1 MAAVGKVGPNQF
13 PKDSDGGDGVE
24 LLLVLRRPFF
34 AGLFVDGPMVLLCL
48 FCGVPRG
55 FAPGATQEICAGLH
69 GGRAAVSEGWHVVC
83 GVGLGRCTSI
93 YLLGYKIQ
101 AD

>member
-1 MAAVGKVGPNQF
+1 MAAIGKVGPNQF

-34 AGLFVDGPMVLLCL
+34 AGLFVDGPMVFLCL

-55 FAPGATQEICAGLH
+55 FATRATQEICAGLH
-69 GGRAAVSEGWHVVC
+69 GGRAAVSEGWHVCV
-83 GVGLGRCTSI
+83 VLVYILYFI
-93 YLLGYKIQ
+93 YFIT
-101 AD
+101 